1 MASLSERITTGTT
14 GFVKRRRR
22 WLYSIGGVLI
32 LYTLF
37 GFFLAPWLVEK
48 AAVDAVSNNLDSE
61 LRLEKVAIN
70 PYVLSLRVDGL
81 ELDDPAGEP
90 LARIGQIF
98 VNFQLSSIF
107 RRAWTFAE
115 IRFDAP
121 ELYLSRDGDGALNV
135 LKLAPADESD
145 APAQTDEPAGMP
157 RVFVYD
163 LSIGDA
169 RVHWRDDVPPEPVE
183 TLFGPVTVQVLELNT
198 LPDRPGEQDV
208 LITTETAG
216 SLAWSGSIQLNPL
229 ASTGHAVLDGSPFPL
244 LSAYLRYETGLDVVD
259 GLVDVELDYAVS
271 AAADGSLNA
280 AVDNLE
286 VVFTNVRV
294 NTFDPAPDDP
304 SLNGRELLAFPELR
318 LRDGR
323 FRWPEREVSASAFE
337 LDDAVVEFL
346 RLESGDLDFLRSTGG
361 AEPVDPAEP
370 AGDEASAG
378 AMDEWQL
385 SLDRF
390 AIANLTFRLTDR
402 GVEPY
407 AEIGFDALDLSV
419 DSISNEPGASFPT
432 ALSLAGSRG
441 GTISLEGTTTVL
453 PEPVLEY
460 DAVVDGIALEAVH
473 PYLQP
478 LADVNLDSGTVDVN
492 GRIRHAPDELLL
504 LEADVDILDFLITET
519 DEGTRLGS
527 WDRLHFDGVE
537 LSLTGESLGIS
548 EIVAEGPF
556 ADILIAAD
564 GSVNLGRISKDAADD
579 EAIEENP
586 QAGSEG
592 NETAEGELPLEVTVG
607 RVVISDGA
615 GIFTDESLPLPFTAN
630 IAALAGTLS
639 TIATESAEPSAVDLE
654 GKVDEYGLVRIT
666 GSVTPLD
673 FARNTNLDVVFENVE
688 MPKFSAY
695 TIPFAGREIASGKLD
710 LDLGYEV
717 RDSRL
722 VGENGIVLREFELGE
737 KVPHPDA
744 MSLPLGLA
752 VALLKDSSGTI
763 DIDLPVRGDIND
775 PEFSYGRVIGKAIL
789 NLITKIVTSPFAL
802 LGNLVGAEAE
812 DLEYINFVAGRADLA
827 PPELERADKLAEALG
842 LRPQLTLEIQGAVA
856 ADADMRALQRI
867 RLEATI
873 EERMASAAEDGDGDE
888 NYAERRRTAL
898 EALFLESLQKDPAA
912 LDALEMQFTSNVVDE
927 ESGRESEQ
935 FDATAYAAELERQLV
950 DTVEIT
956 EADLAELAR
965 MRAENSKAAVI
976 AADAGLESRVSV
988 VGGTAE
994 TKDGGEDT
1002 VRMQVSLSAGE

>member
-1 MASLSERITTGTT
+1 MASHSERITTGIP
-14 GFVKRRRR
+14 GFAKRRKR
-22 WLYSIGGVLI
+22 WLYGLGGALV
-32 LYTLF
+32 LYTLL

-48 AAVDAVSNNLDSE
+48 VAVDAVSDNLDSE

-70 PYVLSLRVDGL
+70 PFVLSLRVDGL

-121 ELYLSRDGDGALNV
+121 ELFFSRDSDGTLNV
-135 LKLAPADESD
+135 LKLVPDKESAPSAE
-145 APAQTDEPAGMP
+145 TDEPAGTP
-157 RVFVYD
+157 RLFVYD
-163 LSIGDA
+163 FSIGDA
-169 RVHWRDDVPPEPVE
+169 QVHWRDEVPPEPVQ
-183 TLFGPVTVQVLELNT
+183 TVFGPVTVQVLELNT

-216 SLAWSGSIQLNPL
+216 TLAWSGSIQLNPL
-229 ASTGHAVLDGSPFPL
+229 ASAGHASLEGSYFPL

-259 GLVDVELDYAVS
+259 GLVDVELDYSVS

-304 SLNGRELLAFPELR
+304 SLDGRELLAFPELS
-318 LRDGR
+318 LSDGR
-323 FRWPEREVSASAFE
+323 FRWPEREVSAGAFE
-337 LDDAVVEFL
+337 LDGAVVDFVL
-346 RLESGDLDFLRSTGG
+346 LESGDLDFL
-361 AEPVDPAEP
+361 EP
-370 AGDEASAG
+370 AAEADPVEKDDEQPPADAL
-378 AMDEWQL
+378 DEWQL
-385 SLDRF
+385 ALDRF
-390 AIANLTFRLTDR
+390 AISDLTFRLTDR

-407 AEIGFDALDLSV
+407 AEIGFDALDLTV

-432 ALSLAGSRG
+432 ALSFAGSRG

-460 DAVVDGIALEAVH
+460 ELVVDGIALEAAH

-478 LADVNLDSGTVDVN
+478 LADVNLDSGTIDVE
-492 GRIRHAPDELLL
+492 GRMRHAPDELFL
-504 LEADVDILDFLITET
+504 LEADADILDFLITET

-537 LSLTGESLGIS
+537 LSLTGGSLGIS
-548 EIVAEGPF
+548 EITADGPF
-556 ADILIAAD
+556 ADVLIAAD
-564 GSVNLGRISKDAADD
+564 GSVNLGRVSKGDGEEAAAEEDTQPDTDAA
-579 EAIEENP
+579 EA
-586 QAGSEG
+586 GD
-592 NETAEGELPLEVTVG
+592 AESSFAVTIG
-607 RVVISDGA
+607 RVVINDGA

-630 IAALAGTLS
+630 IAALGGTLS
-639 TIATESAEPSAVDLE
+639 TIATESAEPSTVDLE
-654 GKVDEYGLVRIT
+654 GQVDEYGLVRIT

-688 MPKFSAY
+688 VPKFSAY

-717 RDSRL
+717 QDSRL
-722 VGENGIVLREFELGE
+722 VGENRIVLRDFELGD

-752 VALLKDSSGTI
+752 VALLKDPSGTI

-812 DLEYINFVAGRADLA
+812 DLEYINFVPGRADLA

-842 LRPQLTLEIQGAVA
+842 LRPELSLEIQGAVA
-856 ADADMRALQRI
+856 REEDAKALQRI

-873 EERMASAAEDGDGDE
+873 EERMASAAEGGEDDE
-888 NYAERRRTAL
+888 NYAERRRETL
-898 EALFLESLQKDPAA
+898 EALFLESLQKDPVA
-912 LDALEMQFTSNVVDE
+912 LDALEMQFTSTVVDE
-927 ESGRESEQ
+927 DSGRESEQ

-950 DTVEIT
+950 ENVEIT

-976 AADAGLESRVSV
+976 AANPELEARVSV
-988 VGGTAE
+988 IAGAAE
-994 TKDGGEDT
+994 AKDGSEDA
-1002 VRMQVSLSAGE
+1002 VRMKVSLSAGD